1 MVDHMLAD
9 TLNTDR
15 SHANTYYAD
24 IARQV
29 IEATGEQLR
38 DVATDDP
45 VAHAKR
51 RLGIDWILSRK
62 TVLTELGRMMDANP
76 NPTSREVS
84 RFNAVVRSVA
94 DRHKRHTAKSACA
107 YIRGRR
113 LGETDYRDRV
123 AALHHDLNAA
133 INLHRQRYP
142 ESTWDDIR
150 RALDLTAG
158 QIKHKRS

>member
-1 MVDHMLAD
+1 MI
-9 TLNTDR
+9 TDR
-15 SHANTYYAD
+15 LATDRTHGNRYHAD

-29 IEATGEQLR
+29 IEGVGEQLR
-38 DVATDDP
+38 EGFPDDP
-45 VAHAKR
+45 AAHANR
-51 RLGIDWILSRK
+51 RLGIDWILSRT
-62 TVLTELGRMMDANP
+62 TVLTELGRMMDANQ
-76 NPTSREVS
+76 NPTPREVS

-107 YIRGRR
+107 YIRGHR
-113 LGETDYRDRV
+113 LGETDYRERV

-150 RALDLTAG
+150 QALKLTAG
-158 QIKHKRS
+158 QIEHKLP